1 MSKKVVSLSLL
12 GAGAVTV
19 LLGLA
24 LGLDGQ
30 RLMALPSATS
40 APAPTAQT
48 HSAKPSAAKSK
59 VTRPALPK
67 DVIVT
72 SHVDAKTHNLIAA
85 FDLVDAGSRGERRAL
100 KPVLVPCKYATLTIW
115 PRCYPGDHDSPR
127 DHIFI
132 FYDNVAKACYQTR
145 NFESF
150 LKVLAAQPKNI
161 TIYSEEYYFCADM
174 WQPPDACYA
183 RLDEV
188 LKAGNRRLVRTIS
201 GSLCDGLWPEW
212 ADGDYEPEVVYPG
225 DKRITALVGKR
236 SEWPSSLQN

>member
-1 MSKKVVSLSLL
+1 MSNKFVSLSLL

-30 RLMALPSATS
+30 RLMALPSASS
-40 APAPTAQT
+40 APVPTART
-48 HSAKPSAAKSK
+48 HPAKPPSAKTTVA
-59 VTRPALPK
+59 RPAMPK

-85 FDLVDAGSRGERRAL
+85 FQLFDVGDRETRATL

-115 PRCYPGDHDSPR
+115 PRCYPGDHDSQG

-132 FYDNVAKACYQTR
+132 FYDNVAKVCYQTQ

-150 LKVLAAQPKNI
+150 LNVLAAQPKNI
-161 TIYSEEYYFCADM
+161 TIYSEEYYFCADR

-183 RLDEV
+183 RLDAV
-188 LKAGNRRLVRTIS
+188 LKAGNRRLVRTIT
-201 GSLCDGLWPEW
+201 GSLCDGLWPE
-212 ADGDYEPEVVYPG
+212 ASDEEEPEIIYPG